1 MAKAAESVV
10 EAELAPSPAALP
22 TQVSISAGGRIRQ
35 REQFSKCGPWTSSIS
50 TTWKLVRKANDHA
63 PPQTHRIRNSGGG
76 ATGCVSARPP
86 DEADGEQLV

>member
-1 MAKAAESVV
+1 MLAKAAESVV

-50 TTWKLVRKANDHA
+50 IT
-63 PPQTHRIRNSGGG
+63 
-76 ATGCVSARPP
+76 
-86 DEADGEQLV
+86 